1 MLLPKPE
8 TERSLSGEGLAGAEP
23 GRQYL
28 VLPHQEGRE
37 PSMESPPCISLL
49 DPRAGQQKERG
60 PGGKQRTRL
69 PTAEGQGDRMM
80 QTRGL
85 IDGNGES

>member
-8 TERSLSGEGLAGAEP
+8 TERSLSGEEPAGAEP

-28 VLPHQEGRE
+28 VLPHQVGRE

-49 DPRAGQQKERG
+49 DPRAGRHKEERG
-60 PGGKQRTRL
+60 PGGQ
-69 PTAEGQGDRMM
+69 AEDKVAHSQGSGRQDDAD
-80 QTRGL
+80 TVA
-85 IDGNGES
+85 D